1 MEKIK
6 SGRPAAFRMIHH
18 VDRATIDRMYR
29 EYSPVFLL
37 STGRSGSKF
46 LANLLA
52 LSPNT
57 AAFHEPRPTLQYFS
71 DYAFH
76 HQEEKAILTNMI
88 DVARMESILEI
99 FIKDKIYVESNQCL
113 SFFAP
118 VIAERFKKAKFVHVI
133 RHPGDFVRSALRKGW
148 HRNDSI
154 WEAGRV
160 KIADKKQW
168 EGMDQIE
175 KLAWVWVTT
184 NRFIDFFKEAIA
196 PSRSLTLT
204 FEALVSDIDAVE
216 RLMEFTGGGAIDTVK
231 IGEMQSARVNELY
244 IHPGE
249 PPNMKKVVDFP
260 RYTDWD
266 REMKAKL
273 MRIAADLASTYGYR
287 L

>member
-6 SGRPAAFRMIHH
+6 SVGPVKFKMIHH
-18 VDRATIDRMYR
+18 VDQATIERMYR
-29 EYSPVFLL
+29 EYSPVFVL

-52 LSPNT
+52 HAPNV

-76 HQEEKAILTNMI
+76 HQEEKEILTNMI
-88 DVARMESILEI
+88 DAARMESILEI

-118 VIAERFKKAKFVHVI
+118 VIAERFKESRFVHVV
-133 RHPGDFVRSALRKGW
+133 RHPGDFVRSAVRKGW

-160 KIADKKQW
+160 KIADNDRW
-168 EGMDQIE
+168 DPMDQIE
-175 KLAWVWVTT
+175 KLAWVWETT
-184 NRFIDFFKEAIA
+184 NRFIDSFKEGLSS
-196 PSRSLTLT
+196 SRSLTLT
-204 FEALVSDIDAVE
+204 FEELVSDVE
-216 RLMEFTGGGAIDTVK
+216 AAARLLEFTGGGAIDPVK
-231 IGEMQSARVNELY
+231 IREMQSARVNELY

-260 RYTDWD
+260 RYADWD
-266 REMKAKL
+266 GEMKAKL
-273 MRIAADLASTYGYR
+273 VRIAADLASTYSYR